1 MCTIFE
7 KFIIS
12 IVQYFTLTILNK
24 IINKSS
30 KKVSKSL
37 TDILTVENYSTKQ
50 RELHY
55 CTFTFK

>member
-1 MCTIFE
+1 MFE
-7 KFIIS
+7 KCIIP
-12 IVQYFTLTILNK
+12 IVEYFTLTLHLNK

-37 TDILTVENYSTKQ
+37 TDILTVKNYSTKH